1 MRVLITGVAAF
12 IGSALAER
20 FVFGDGEQTRD
31 FTFVSD
37 VVNANVLAAARGVTG
52 RVYNIGGGSRL

>member
-1 MRVLITGVAAF
+1 VAAF

-20 FVFGDGEQTRD
+20 LVFGDGEQTRD

-37 VVNANVLAAARGVTG
+37 VVNANVMAAARDVTG